1 MYYYICDMKTK
12 SIIELDNS
20 ELENLKQYA
29 IENNLSTR
37 RQALVNIAI
46 RMANEKLKKCNVCKK
61 Q

>member
-1 MYYYICDMKTK
+1 MKTK